1 MSEAALHAAPR
12 HVPMTSRELEACI
25 DEAERA
31 VIERD
36 ERLRQR
42 TREVADSLR
51 SGATRSVFL
60 GVAAAVGLG
69 ALVLRRPR
77 RGLGPVRSAHP
88 TGHGLPGRRRPARVA
103 PRRAPLPWARFIT
116 FAWPLLPPAIRGR
129 VNPRLITLLGF
140 LIPVVASLRESA
152 EEEDLP
158 TAPLVDLQRY
168 AGQWYEVGRLPTKTE
183 ADCESG
189 VWTRYALQ
197 DDAIRVL
204 NRCLRADGREERV
217 EGEARIDDAQS
228 GSKLKVSFVPAWLRW
243 LPFAWSDYWI
253 LYVDPAYRHAVVGT
267 PDRKRLWLLSRTPD
281 IAPTDYE
288 RLLTQVRDSGFDA
301 ARVMRTPQHR

>member
-69 ALVLRRPR
+69 ALFLRRPR

-140 LIPVVASLRESA
+140 
-152 EEEDLP
+152 
-158 TAPLVDLQRY
+158 
-168 AGQWYEVGRLPTKTE
+168 
-183 ADCESG
+183 
-189 VWTRYALQ
+189 
-197 DDAIRVL
+197 
-204 NRCLRADGREERV
+204 
-217 EGEARIDDAQS
+217 
-228 GSKLKVSFVPAWLRW
+228 
-243 LPFAWSDYWI
+243 
-253 LYVDPAYRHAVVGT
+253 
-267 PDRKRLWLLSRTPD
+267 
-281 IAPTDYE
+281 
-288 RLLTQVRDSGFDA
+288 
-301 ARVMRTPQHR
+301 

>member
-69 ALVLRRPR
+69 ALFLRRPR

-129 VNPRLITLLGF
+129 VNPRLLTLLGF

>member
-1 MSEAALHAAPR
+1 
-12 HVPMTSRELEACI
+12 MTSRELEACI

-69 ALVLRRPR
+69 ALFLRRPR